1 MVGEKRMKGKHD
13 YSIKAIDESVNVL
26 QESFFDIYFRQIGS
40 LSFLMSKMEG
50 LSENEK
56 SKISALVERQ
66 SAKLNQSME
75 LLNQLVSIVKS
86 IDADGKRIEALSFN
100 IMEKTGTPIGSAVL
114 PRARR
119 KKPDTSSIPVPAE
132 DIKVDEVADNP
143 VREEVQEETQPT
155 VEENKVEETNE
166 TVEDTSTTEV
176 TEEEKEDVSGDAVEV
191 PKAED
196 ASETVT
202 TTEMPSEDVSVPT
215 VDTPTTDVT
224 EEVKEDVSSEVV
236 EVPKVEDTSTDETPS
251 EEVSVP
257 TVDAPATDVT
267 EETATATEGD
277 AKSDVVLE
285 IPTVTATENTDE
297 PVLTPVGEQ
306 TEENSIFNQP
316 VEQPEEERKN
326 LISGTPEQVN
336 REMAEMFRK
345 LPGMEN
351 IKIGKNG
358 IPDFNSILPPD
369 IVEEMNTT
377 TGKEGL
383 SGLVSLLAA
392 RKRGSLP
399 IQPVL
404 EYENNGETGEGNN
417 EQSIFGEAKVEGT
430 TTEEANTANIV
441 PTVAPPAAP
450 TESVVSANDITA
462 EITDALQN
470 INNNEGATSD
480 ASSEGDGGT
489 VAPLIP
495 VIEEEETTEAKVEDP
510 AFGETGLRRFINVGT
525 QTRAILVSESQFNK
539 LSGSRVTQEALLKF
553 KHILPE
559 GSSSAT
565 PAVVN
570 DVSNMTEEEKK
581 KTIEVMMAD
590 ATELYNSGKVEE
602 AQAMYDK
609 ISELNNTV
617 VEG

>member
-1 MVGEKRMKGKHD
+1 MKGKHD

-86 IDADGKRIEALSFN
+86 IDSDGKRIEALSFN

-119 KKPDTSSIPVPAE
+119 KKTDTSSIPVPNE

-143 VREEVQEETQPT
+143 VREEVTEQVVSEEVPAEDKAT
-155 VEENKVEETNE
+155 VTDDNKVE
-166 TVEDTSTTEV
+166 
-176 TEEEKEDVSGDAVEV
+176 V
-191 PKAED
+191 PVVDDSAEN
-196 ASETVT
+196 AATAEAA
-202 TTEMPSEDVSVPT
+202 
-215 VDTPTTDVT
+215 
-224 EEVKEDVSSEVV
+224 EVKEDASSEVV
-236 EVPKVEDTSTDETPS
+236 EVPTVDNSTETTTTEVAETKEETSSEVVE
-251 EEVSVP
+251 VP
-257 TVDAPATDVT
+257 TVDNSTENTTTTETPADG
-267 EETATATEGD
+267 E

-285 IPTVTATENTDE
+285 IPTVTTENTDE

-316 VEQPEEERKN
+316 AEKQEEQENKN
-326 LISGTPEQVN
+326 LISGTPEEVN

-351 IKIGKNG
+351 IKISKNG
-358 IPDFNSILPPD
+358 MLDFNSILPPEV
-369 IVEEMNTT
+369 VEEMNAT

-392 RKRGSLP
+392 KKRGSLP

-404 EYENNGETGEGNN
+404 EYENNGEAGEENN
-417 EQSIFGEAKVEGT
+417 EQSIFGEAK
-430 TTEEANTANIV
+430 TEENNTSNVV

-450 TESVVSANDITA
+450 SESVVSANDITA

-470 INNNEGATSD
+470 INNSESTTSEVSNDTTSEGTEGA
-480 ASSEGDGGT
+480 GT
-489 VAPLIP
+489 PLIP
-495 VIEEEETTEAKVEDP
+495 VIEEEKVEEEKQKEDS

-559 GSSSAT
+559 GGSSAT

>member
-1 MVGEKRMKGKHD
+1 MKGKHD

-114 PRARR
+114 TRARR

-166 TVEDTSTTEV
+166 TVEDTSATDV
-176 TEEEKEDVSGDAVEV
+176 TEEVKEDVSGDAVEV
-191 PKAED
+191 PKVED
-196 ASETVT
+196 TTENVT
-202 TTEMPSEDVSVPT
+202 TTETPSEEVSVPT

-236 EVPKVEDTSTDETPS
+236 EVPA
-251 EEVSVP
+251 
-257 TVDAPATDVT
+257 VDAPATDVT
-267 EETATATEGD
+267 EETATAPESD

-369 IVEEMNTT
+369 VVEEMNAT

-417 EQSIFGEAKVEGT
+417 EQSIFGEAKVGG

-495 VIEEEETTEAKVEDP
+495 VIAEEETTEAKVEDP

>member
-119 KKPDTSSIPVPAE
+119 KKPDTLSIPVPAE

-155 VEENKVEETNE
+155 VEENKIEETNE

-176 TEEEKEDVSGDAVEV
+176 VSEEVSIPTVDTPSADVTEEVKEDVSGDAVEV

-196 ASETVT
+196 TTEAVT
-202 TTEMPSEDVSVPT
+202 TTETPSEEVSVPT

-236 EVPKVEDTSTDETPS
+236 EVPA
-251 EEVSVP
+251 
-257 TVDAPATDVT
+257 VDAPATDVT
-267 EETATATEGD
+267 EETATAPEGD

-369 IVEEMNTT
+369 VVEEMNAT

-404 EYENNGETGEGNN
+404 EYENNGEAGEGNN
-417 EQSIFGEAKVEGT
+417 EQSIFGEAKAEGT

-495 VIEEEETTEAKVEDP
+495 VIAEEETTEAKVEDP

>member
-166 TVEDTSTTEV
+166 TVEDTSATDV
-176 TEEEKEDVSGDAVEV
+176 TEEVKEDVSGDAVEV

-196 ASETVT
+196 TTETVT
-202 TTEMPSEDVSVPT
+202 TTETPSEEVSVPT

-236 EVPKVEDTSTDETPS
+236 EVPA
-251 EEVSVP
+251 
-257 TVDAPATDVT
+257 VDAPATDVT
-267 EETATATEGD
+267 EETATAPEGD

-369 IVEEMNTT
+369 VVEEMNAT

-480 ASSEGDGGT
+480 ASSDTTSEGDGGT

-495 VIEEEETTEAKVEDP
+495 VIAEEETTEAKVEDP

-570 DVSNMTEEEKK
+570 DVSNMTDEEKK

>member
-176 TEEEKEDVSGDAVEV
+176 VSEEVSIPTVDTPAAAVTEEVKEDVSGDAVEV

-196 ASETVT
+196 TTETVT
-202 TTEMPSEDVSVPT
+202 TTETPSEEVSVPT

-236 EVPKVEDTSTDETPS
+236 EVPA
-251 EEVSVP
+251 
-257 TVDAPATDVT
+257 VDAPATDVT
-267 EETATATEGD
+267 EETATAPEGD

>member
-166 TVEDTSTTEV
+166 TVEDTSATDV
-176 TEEEKEDVSGDAVEV
+176 TEEVKEDVSGDAVEV

-196 ASETVT
+196 TTEIVT
-202 TTEMPSEDVSVPT
+202 TTETPSEEVSVPT

-236 EVPKVEDTSTDETPS
+236 EVPA
-251 EEVSVP
+251 
-257 TVDAPATDVT
+257 VDAPATDVT
-267 EETATATEGD
+267 EETATAPEGD

-369 IVEEMNTT
+369 VVEEMNAT

-495 VIEEEETTEAKVEDP
+495 VIAEEEETTEAKVEDP

-570 DVSNMTEEEKK
+570 DVSNMTDEEKK

>member
-1 MVGEKRMKGKHD
+1 MKGKHD

-166 TVEDTSTTEV
+166 TVEDTSATDV
-176 TEEEKEDVSGDAVEV
+176 TEEVKEDVSGDAVEV

-196 ASETVT
+196 TTEIVT
-202 TTEMPSEDVSVPT
+202 TTETPSEEVSVPT

-236 EVPKVEDTSTDETPS
+236 EVPA
-251 EEVSVP
+251 
-257 TVDAPATDVT
+257 VDAPATDVT
-267 EETATATEGD
+267 EETATAPEGD

-369 IVEEMNTT
+369 VVEEMNAT

-417 EQSIFGEAKVEGT
+417 EQSIFGEAKAEGT

-480 ASSEGDGGT
+480 ASSDTTSEGDGGT

-495 VIEEEETTEAKVEDP
+495 VIAEEETTEAKVEDP

>member
-119 KKPDTSSIPVPAE
+119 KKPDTLSIPVPAE

-155 VEENKVEETNE
+155 VEENKIEETNE

-176 TEEEKEDVSGDAVEV
+176 VSEEVSIPTVDTPSADVTEEVKEDVSGDAVEV

-196 ASETVT
+196 TTEAVT
-202 TTEMPSEDVSVPT
+202 TTETPSEEVSVPT

-236 EVPKVEDTSTDETPS
+236 EVPA
-251 EEVSVP
+251 
-257 TVDAPATDVT
+257 VDAPATDVT
-267 EETATATEGD
+267 EETATAPEGD

-369 IVEEMNTT
+369 VVEEMNAT

-404 EYENNGETGEGNN
+404 EYENNGEAGEGNN

-495 VIEEEETTEAKVEDP
+495 VIAEEETTEAKVEDP

>member
-166 TVEDTSTTEV
+166 TVEDTSATDV
-176 TEEEKEDVSGDAVEV
+176 TEEVKEDVSGDAVEV

-196 ASETVT
+196 TTEIVT
-202 TTEMPSEDVSVPT
+202 TTETPSEEVSVPT

-236 EVPKVEDTSTDETPS
+236 EVPA
-251 EEVSVP
+251 
-257 TVDAPATDVT
+257 VDAPATDVT
-267 EETATATEGD
+267 EETATAPEGD

-369 IVEEMNTT
+369 VVEEMNAT

-404 EYENNGETGEGNN
+404 EYENNGEAGEGNN

-480 ASSEGDGGT
+480 ASSDTTSEGDGGT

-495 VIEEEETTEAKVEDP
+495 VIAEEETTEAKVEDP

>member
-166 TVEDTSTTEV
+166 TVEDTSATDV
-176 TEEEKEDVSGDAVEV
+176 TEEVKEDVSGDAVEV
-191 PKAED
+191 PKVED
-196 ASETVT
+196 TTENVT
-202 TTEMPSEDVSVPT
+202 TTETPSEEVSVPT

-236 EVPKVEDTSTDETPS
+236 EVPA
-251 EEVSVP
+251 
-257 TVDAPATDVT
+257 VDAPATDVT
-267 EETATATEGD
+267 EETATAPEGD

-306 TEENSIFNQP
+306 TEENSIFNQS

-369 IVEEMNTT
+369 VVEEMNAT

-417 EQSIFGEAKVEGT
+417 EQSIFGEAKAEGT
-430 TTEEANTANIV
+430 TTEEANTSNIV

-495 VIEEEETTEAKVEDP
+495 VIAEEETTEAKVEDP

-570 DVSNMTEEEKK
+570 DVSNMTDEEKK

>member
-176 TEEEKEDVSGDAVEV
+176 VSEEVSIPTVDTPAADATEEVKEDVSGDVVEV

-196 ASETVT
+196 TTENVT

-224 EEVKEDVSSEVV
+224 EEAKEDVSSEVV
-236 EVPKVEDTSTDETPS
+236 EVPA
-251 EEVSVP
+251 
-257 TVDAPATDVT
+257 VDAPATDVT
-267 EETATATEGD
+267 EETATASEGD

-369 IVEEMNTT
+369 VVEEMNAT

-383 SGLVSLLAA
+383 SGLVSFLAA
-392 RKRGSLP
+392 KKRGSLP

-495 VIEEEETTEAKVEDP
+495 VIAEEETTEAKVEDP

-525 QTRAILVSESQFNK
+525 QTRAILVSKSQFNK

>member
-56 SKISALVERQ
+56 SKISVLVERQ

-166 TVEDTSTTEV
+166 TVEDTSTTE
-176 TEEEKEDVSGDAVEV
+176 
-191 PKAED
+191 
-196 ASETVT
+196 
-202 TTEMPSEDVSVPT
+202 MPSEDVSVPT

-224 EEVKEDVSSEVV
+224 EE
-236 EVPKVEDTSTDETPS
+236 
-251 EEVSVP
+251 
-257 TVDAPATDVT
+257 
-267 EETATATEGD
+267 TATAPEGD

>member
-1 MVGEKRMKGKHD
+1 M
-13 YSIKAIDESVNVL
+13 
-26 QESFFDIYFRQIGS
+26 
-40 LSFLMSKMEG
+40 
-50 LSENEK
+50 
-56 SKISALVERQ
+56 
-66 SAKLNQSME
+66 
-75 LLNQLVSIVKS
+75 
-86 IDADGKRIEALSFN
+86 
-100 IMEKTGTPIGSAVL
+100 
-114 PRARR
+114 
-119 KKPDTSSIPVPAE
+119 
-132 DIKVDEVADNP
+132 
-143 VREEVQEETQPT
+143 
-155 VEENKVEETNE
+155 
-166 TVEDTSTTEV
+166 
-176 TEEEKEDVSGDAVEV
+176 
-191 PKAED
+191 
-196 ASETVT
+196 
-202 TTEMPSEDVSVPT
+202 
-215 VDTPTTDVT
+215 
-224 EEVKEDVSSEVV
+224 
-236 EVPKVEDTSTDETPS
+236 
-251 EEVSVP
+251 
-257 TVDAPATDVT
+257 
-267 EETATATEGD
+267 
-277 AKSDVVLE
+277 LE

-369 IVEEMNTT
+369 VVEEMNAT

-417 EQSIFGEAKVEGT
+417 EQSIFGEAKAEGT

-495 VIEEEETTEAKVEDP
+495 VIAEEEETTEAKVEDP

-570 DVSNMTEEEKK
+570 DVSNMTDEEKK

>member
-1 MVGEKRMKGKHD
+1 MKGKHD

-166 TVEDTSTTEV
+166 TVEDTSATDV
-176 TEEEKEDVSGDAVEV
+176 TEEVKEDVSGDAVEV

-196 ASETVT
+196 TTENVT
-202 TTEMPSEDVSVPT
+202 TTETPSEEVSVPT

-236 EVPKVEDTSTDETPS
+236 EVPA
-251 EEVSVP
+251 
-257 TVDAPATDVT
+257 VDAPATDVT
-267 EETATATEGD
+267 EETATAPEGD

-369 IVEEMNTT
+369 VVEEMNAT

-417 EQSIFGEAKVEGT
+417 EQSIFGEAKAEGT

-495 VIEEEETTEAKVEDP
+495 VIAEEETTEAKVEDP

-539 LSGSRVTQEALLKF
+539 LRGSRVTQEALLKF

>member
-1 MVGEKRMKGKHD
+1 MKGKHD

-86 IDADGKRIEALSFN
+86 IDSDGKRIEALSFN

-119 KKPDTSSIPVPAE
+119 KKTDTSSIPVPNE

-143 VREEVQEETQPT
+143 VREEV
-155 VEENKVEETNE
+155 
-166 TVEDTSTTEV
+166 TEQV
-176 TEEEKEDVSGDAVEV
+176 VSEEV
-191 PKAED
+191 PAVDDSAEN
-196 ASETVT
+196 AATAEAA
-202 TTEMPSEDVSVPT
+202 
-215 VDTPTTDVT
+215 
-224 EEVKEDVSSEVV
+224 EVKEDASSEVV
-236 EVPKVEDTSTDETPS
+236 EVPTVDNSTETTTTEVAETKEETSSEVVE
-251 EEVSVP
+251 VP
-257 TVDAPATDVT
+257 TVDNSTENTTTTETPADG
-267 EETATATEGD
+267 E

-285 IPTVTATENTDE
+285 IPTVTTENTDE

-316 VEQPEEERKN
+316 VEQQEEQENKN
-326 LISGTPEQVN
+326 LISGTPEEVN

-351 IKIGKNG
+351 IKISKNG
-358 IPDFNSILPPD
+358 MLDFNSILPPEV
-369 IVEEMNTT
+369 VEEMNAT

-392 RKRGSLP
+392 KKRGSLP

-404 EYENNGETGEGNN
+404 EYENNGEAGEGNN
-417 EQSIFGEAKVEGT
+417 EQSIFGEAK
-430 TTEEANTANIV
+430 TEENNTSNVV

-450 TESVVSANDITA
+450 SESVVSANDITA

-470 INNNEGATSD
+470 INNSESTTSEVSSDTTSEGTEGA
-480 ASSEGDGGT
+480 GT
-489 VAPLIP
+489 PLIP
-495 VIEEEETTEAKVEDP
+495 VIEEEKVEEEKQKEDS

-559 GSSSAT
+559 GGSSAT

>member
-1 MVGEKRMKGKHD
+1 MKGKHD

-166 TVEDTSTTEV
+166 TVEDTSATDV
-176 TEEEKEDVSGDAVEV
+176 TEEVKEDVSGDAVEV
-191 PKAED
+191 PKVED
-196 ASETVT
+196 TTENVT
-202 TTEMPSEDVSVPT
+202 TTETPSEEVSVPT

-236 EVPKVEDTSTDETPS
+236 EVP
-251 EEVSVP
+251 
-257 TVDAPATDVT
+257 ATDVT
-267 EETATATEGD
+267 EETATAPEGD

-306 TEENSIFNQP
+306 TEENSIFNQS

-369 IVEEMNTT
+369 VVEEMNAT

-417 EQSIFGEAKVEGT
+417 EQSIFGEAKAEGT

-495 VIEEEETTEAKVEDP
+495 VIAEEETTEAKVEDP

-539 LSGSRVTQEALLKF
+539 LRGSRVTQEALLKF

>member
-143 VREEVQEETQPT
+143 VREEVQEETQPI

-176 TEEEKEDVSGDAVEV
+176 VSEEVSIPTVDTPAADATEEVKEDVSGDVVEV

-196 ASETVT
+196 TTENVT

-215 VDTPTTDVT
+215 VETPSNAA

-236 EVPKVEDTSTDETPS
+236 EVPA
-251 EEVSVP
+251 
-257 TVDAPATDVT
+257 VDAPATDVS
-267 EETATATEGD
+267 EETATAPEGD

-369 IVEEMNTT
+369 VVEEMNAT

-383 SGLVSLLAA
+383 SGLVSFLAA
-392 RKRGSLP
+392 KKRGSLP

-495 VIEEEETTEAKVEDP
+495 VIAEEETTEAKVEDP

>member
-1 MVGEKRMKGKHD
+1 MKGKHD

-86 IDADGKRIEALSFN
+86 IDSDGKRIEALSFN

-119 KKPDTSSIPVPAE
+119 KKADTSSIPVPNE

-143 VREEVQEETQPT
+143 VREEVTEQVVSEEVPA
-155 VEENKVEETNE
+155 VDDSAENAA
-166 TVEDTSTTEV
+166 TTE
-176 TEEEKEDVSGDAVEV
+176 AAEV
-191 PKAED
+191 KVD
-196 ASETVT
+196 AS
-202 TTEMPSEDVSVPT
+202 SEVIEVPT
-215 VDTPTTDVT
+215 VDNSTETTTT
-224 EEVKEDVSSEVV
+224 EVAETKEETSSEVV
-236 EVPKVEDTSTDETPS
+236 EVPTVDNSTDTTTTEAAETKEETSS
-251 EEVSVP
+251 EVVEAP
-257 TVDAPATDVT
+257 TVDNST
-267 EETATATEGD
+267 ENTTTTETPVDGE

-285 IPTVTATENTDE
+285 IPTVTTENTDE

-316 VEQPEEERKN
+316 AEKQEEQENKN
-326 LISGTPEQVN
+326 LISGTPEEVN

-351 IKIGKNG
+351 IKISKNG
-358 IPDFNSILPPD
+358 MLDFNSILPPEV
-369 IVEEMNTT
+369 VEEMNAT

-392 RKRGSLP
+392 KKRGSLP

-404 EYENNGETGEGNN
+404 EYENNGEAGEGNN
-417 EQSIFGEAKVEGT
+417 EQSIFGEAK
-430 TTEEANTANIV
+430 TEENNTSNVV

-450 TESVVSANDITA
+450 SESVVSANDITA

-470 INNNEGATSD
+470 INNSESTTSEVSNDTTSEGTEGA
-480 ASSEGDGGT
+480 GT
-489 VAPLIP
+489 PLIP
-495 VIEEEETTEAKVEDP
+495 VIEEEKVEEEKQKEDS

-559 GSSSAT
+559 GGSSAT